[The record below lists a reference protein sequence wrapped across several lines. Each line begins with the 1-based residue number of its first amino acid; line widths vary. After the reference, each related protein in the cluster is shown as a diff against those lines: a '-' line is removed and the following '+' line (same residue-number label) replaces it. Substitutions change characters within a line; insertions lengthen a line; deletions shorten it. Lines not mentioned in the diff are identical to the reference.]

1 MDKFDKLTGI
11 AAPLPLVNIGRPSNI
26 KVELL
31 DPSPGNQIVPSGD
44 TVPLLA
50 HMIIPKQ
57 FLKTIKRSGLGV
69 NLFDE
74 MRYDRDGNENPE
86 FVLNKPA
93 YRDAKII
100 VAGDNFGCG
109 SSREHAPWALLDF
122 GIRCVISTS
131 FADIFYNNCFKNGIL
146 PIVLPQEDVDKLMDD
161 AERGANA
168 VVTVDLEN
176 QVITGPDGGEVA
188 FDVDPH
194 RKHCLL
200 NGLDDIGLT
209 LEKSAAID
217 TFEAKMANERPWV

>member
-1 MDKFDKLTGI
+1 
-11 AAPLPLVNIGRPSNI
+11 
-26 KVELL
+26 
-31 DPSPGNQIVPSGD
+31 
-44 TVPLLA
+44 
-50 HMIIPKQ
+50 MIIPKQ
-57 FLKTIKRSGLGV
+57 FLKTIKRTGLGKS
-69 NLFDE
+69 LFYE
-74 MRYDRDGNENPE
+74 MRYTQDGKELPE

-93 YRDAKII
+93 YRKAQVL

-146 PIVLPQEDVDKLMDD
+146 PIVVSPEDLKKLMDD

-168 VVTVDLEN
+168 TLTVDLPKQE
-176 QVITGPDGGEVA
+176 IRGPDGGVVKFQIDA
-188 FDVDPH
+188 H

-209 LEKSAAID
+209 LEKADSID
-217 TFEAKMANERPWV
+217 AFEKKNAESHSWL